1 MITQGEKIKQLRQSL
16 NLSQDEFGAIFNIQ
30 KQMVSSL
37 EKNKLKLNNEKLEL
51 LCSKYNVNINW
62 LLCGIGDMF
71 IKKEESKKDDD
82 LIEIVKD
89 VLADEIIKRLEEKKQ
104 K

>member
-51 LCSKYNVNINW
+51 LCSEYNVNINW
-62 LLCGIGDMF
+62 LLCGKGEMF
-71 IKKEESKKDDD
+71 NAPENTAPDKSEVEKIVEEYLKKKG
-82 LIEIVKD
+82 L
-89 VLADEIIKRLEEKKQ
+89 
-104 K
+104 

>member
-1 MITQGEKIKQLRQSL
+1 MITQGEKIKQLRQNL

-62 LLCGIGDMF
+62 LLCSKGNMF
-71 IKKEESKKDDD
+71 NEPMEDTKEEEMKKWFN
-82 LIEIVKD
+82 EMVK
-89 VLADEIIKRLEEKKQ
+89 EEFKKRGL
-104 K
+104 

>member
-62 LLCGIGDMF
+62 LLCGKGTMF
-71 IKKEESKKDDD
+71 NEPAENTKEEEMKNWFNDMIREEFKKRG
-82 LIEIVKD
+82 L
-89 VLADEIIKRLEEKKQ
+89 
-104 K
+104 